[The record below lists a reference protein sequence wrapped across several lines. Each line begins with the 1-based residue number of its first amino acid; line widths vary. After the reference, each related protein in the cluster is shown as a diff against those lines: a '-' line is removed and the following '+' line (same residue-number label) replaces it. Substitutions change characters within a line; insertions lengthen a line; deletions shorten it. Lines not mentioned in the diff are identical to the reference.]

1 MNMSIDQ
8 IKKLREETGIGIS
21 ECKEALEE
29 AQGNAEKAKEI
40 LKKKGRELAENKSMR
55 EAAQGIVES
64 YIHANGRLGV
74 LIEVRCESDFVAKS
88 DQFRDLVRELAMQ
101 IAAMNPLYI
110 SQENIPE
117 EVIEKEKE
125 IYQGQM
131 KDSDK
136 PAEVMEK
143 IISGK
148 LEKWYAETVLLQQ
161 KWIKD
166 DSKTVKNLIEDL
178 VSQLGEKIEVANFAR
193 FEI

>member
-1 MNMSIDQ
+1 MSIDQ